1 MKNFLFFIFKI
12 LFLFLLIAF
21 LLEFVYTYVYN
32 EKANFSKF
40 QFIKNQQNKKFDY
53 VFYGS
58 SRVVNHVNPKIIDS
72 CLNRNS
78 INFGV
83 MDAKPRDILTL
94 LQLSKFYNITS
105 DSIFIQTDYYYNSVD
120 KSNFLYIEMLPYINE
135 NPIIKSY
142 YFDENDYVFL
152 AYFPFY
158 KYAKNSS
165 KLGVRDALASLFRK
179 NKFESTKGYEPLEG
193 TGNTWQRV
201 LPKSVSTNTIF
212 NKETKAFL
220 DAHASKY
227 MFFTAPFRSDTKNMN
242 FVPMLRQ
249 HYPDFWDFSTA
260 IKDSKLFKNGYHLN
274 QQGAKEFSIVLS
286 NKIKTN

>member
-12 LFLFLLIAF
+12 LFLFLLVAF

-83 MDAKPRDILTL
+83 MDAKSRDILTL

-135 NPIIKSY
+135 NSIIKSY

-242 FVPMLRQ
+242 FVSKLKQ
-249 HYPDFWDFSTA
+249 NYSDFWDFSTA
-260 IKDSKLFKNGYHLN
+260 VKDPKMFKNGYHLN
-274 QQGAKEFSIVLS
+274 HQGATEFSIVLS

>member
-12 LFLFLLIAF
+12 LFLFLLVAF

-242 FVPMLRQ
+242 FVSKLKQ
-249 HYPDFWDFSTA
+249 NYSDFWDFSTA
-260 IKDSKLFKNGYHLN
+260 VKDPKMFKNGYHLN
-274 QQGAKEFSIVLS
+274 HQGATEFSIVLS

>member
-12 LFLFLLIAF
+12 LFLFLLVAF

-201 LPKSVSTNTIF
+201 LPKSVSTNTTF
-212 NKETKAFL
+212 NKETKSFL

-242 FVPMLRQ
+242 FVSKLKQ
-249 HYPDFWDFSTA
+249 NYSDFWDFSTA
-260 IKDSKLFKNGYHLN
+260 VKDPKMFKNGYHLN
-274 QQGAKEFSIVLS
+274 HQGATEFSIVLS

>member
-165 KLGVRDALASLFRK
+165 KLGVRDVLASLFRK

-242 FVPMLRQ
+242 FVSQLKQ
-249 HYPDFWDFSTA
+249 NYSDFWDFSTA
-260 IKDSKLFKNGYHLN
+260 VKDPKMFKNGYHLN
-274 QQGAKEFSIVLS
+274 HQGATEFSIVLS

>member
-135 NPIIKSY
+135 NSIIKSY

-242 FVPMLRQ
+242 FVSKLKQ
-249 HYPDFWDFSTA
+249 NYSDFWDFSTA
-260 IKDSKLFKNGYHLN
+260 VKDPKMFKNGYHLN
-274 QQGAKEFSIVLS
+274 HQGATEFSIVLS

>member
-193 TGNTWQRV
+193 TGNTWRRV

-220 DAHASKY
+220 DVHASKY

-242 FVPMLRQ
+242 FVSQLKQ
-249 HYPDFWDFSTA
+249 NYSDFWDFSKA
-260 IKDSKLFKNGYHLN
+260 VKDPKMFKNGYHLN
-274 QQGAKEFSIVLS
+274 HQGATEFSIVLS

>member
-12 LFLFLLIAF
+12 LFLFLLVAF

-165 KLGVRDALASLFRK
+165 KLGVRDVLASLFRK

-242 FVPMLRQ
+242 FVSQLKQ
-249 HYPDFWDFSTA
+249 NYSDFWDFSTA
-260 IKDSKLFKNGYHLN
+260 VKDPKMFKNGYHLN
-274 QQGAKEFSIVLS
+274 HQGATEFSIVLS

>member
-12 LFLFLLIAF
+12 LFLFLLVAF

-165 KLGVRDALASLFRK
+165 KLGVRDVLASLFRK

-242 FVPMLRQ
+242 FVSQLKQ
-249 HYPDFWDFSTA
+249 NYSDFWDFSKA
-260 IKDSKLFKNGYHLN
+260 VKDPKMFKNGYHLN
-274 QQGAKEFSIVLS
+274 HQGATEFSIVLS

>member
-165 KLGVRDALASLFRK
+165 KLGVRDVLASLFRK

-242 FVPMLRQ
+242 FVSKLKQ
-249 HYPDFWDFSTA
+249 NYSDFWDFSTA
-260 IKDSKLFKNGYHLN
+260 VKDPKMFKNGYHLN
-274 QQGAKEFSIVLS
+274 HQGATEFSIVLS

>member
-165 KLGVRDALASLFRK
+165 KLGVRDVLASLFRK

-220 DAHASKY
+220 DVHASKY

-242 FVPMLRQ
+242 FVSQLKQ
-249 HYPDFWDFSTA
+249 NYSDFWDFSTA
-260 IKDSKLFKNGYHLN
+260 VKDPKMFKNGYHLN
-274 QQGAKEFSIVLS
+274 HQGATEFSIVLS

>member
-12 LFLFLLIAF
+12 LFLFLLVAF

-135 NPIIKSY
+135 NSIIKSY

-165 KLGVRDALASLFRK
+165 KLGIRDALASLFRK

-242 FVPMLRQ
+242 FVSQLKQ
-249 HYPDFWDFSTA
+249 NYSDFWDFSTA
-260 IKDSKLFKNGYHLN
+260 VKDPKMFKNGYHLN
-274 QQGAKEFSIVLS
+274 HQGATEFSIVLS

>member
-12 LFLFLLIAF
+12 LFLFLLVAF

-165 KLGVRDALASLFRK
+165 KLGVRDVLASLFRK

-242 FVPMLRQ
+242 FVSKLKQ
-249 HYPDFWDFSTA
+249 NYSDFWDFSTA
-260 IKDSKLFKNGYHLN
+260 VKDPKMFKNGYHLN
-274 QQGAKEFSIVLS
+274 HQGATEFSIVLS

>member
-12 LFLFLLIAF
+12 LFLIIIIAF
-21 LLEFVYTYVYN
+21 LFETIYTYIYI
-32 EKANFSKF
+32 EKTNFSKF
-40 QFIKNQQNKKFDY
+40 HFIKNQQNKKFDY
-53 VFYGS
+53 IFYGS
-58 SRVVNHVNPKIIDS
+58 SRVVNHIDPKILDS

-242 FVPMLRQ
+242 FVSQLKQ
-249 HYPDFWDFSTA
+249 NYSDFWDFSTA
-260 IKDSKLFKNGYHLN
+260 VKDPKMFKNGYHLN
-274 QQGAKEFSIVLS
+274 HQGATEFSIVLS

>member
-12 LFLFLLIAF
+12 LFLFLLVAF

-165 KLGVRDALASLFRK
+165 KLGVRDVLASLFRK

-242 FVPMLRQ
+242 FVSRLKQ
-249 HYPDFWDFSTA
+249 NYSDFWDFSKA
-260 IKDSKLFKNGYHLN
+260 VKDPKMFKNGYHLN
-274 QQGAKEFSIVLS
+274 HQGATEFSIVLS

>member
-242 FVPMLRQ
+242 FVSQLKQ
-249 HYPDFWDFSTA
+249 NYSDFWDFSTA
-260 IKDSKLFKNGYHLN
+260 VKDPKMFKNGYHLN
-274 QQGAKEFSIVLS
+274 HQGATEFSIVLS

>member
-12 LFLFLLIAF
+12 LFLFLLVAF

-135 NPIIKSY
+135 NSIIKSY

-242 FVPMLRQ
+242 FVSKLKQ
-249 HYPDFWDFSTA
+249 NYSDFWDFSTA
-260 IKDSKLFKNGYHLN
+260 VKDPKMFKNGYHLN
-274 QQGAKEFSIVLS
+274 HQGATEFSIVLS

>member
-220 DAHASKY
+220 DVHASKY

-242 FVPMLRQ
+242 FVSQLKQ
-249 HYPDFWDFSTA
+249 NYSDFWDFSTA
-260 IKDSKLFKNGYHLN
+260 VKDPKMFKNGYHLN
-274 QQGAKEFSIVLS
+274 HQGATEFSIVLS

>member
-83 MDAKPRDILTL
+83 KDAKPRDILTL

-165 KLGVRDALASLFRK
+165 KLGVRDVLASLFRK

-242 FVPMLRQ
+242 FVSKLKQ
-249 HYPDFWDFSTA
+249 NYSDFWDFSTA
-260 IKDSKLFKNGYHLN
+260 VKDPKMFKNGYHLN
-274 QQGAKEFSIVLS
+274 HQGATEFSIVLS

>member
-242 FVPMLRQ
+242 FVSKLKQ
-249 HYPDFWDFSTA
+249 NYSDFWDFSTA
-260 IKDSKLFKNGYHLN
+260 VKDPKMFKNGYHLN
-274 QQGAKEFSIVLS
+274 HQGATEFSIVLS

>member
-1 MKNFLFFIFKI
+1 
-12 LFLFLLIAF
+12 
-21 LLEFVYTYVYN
+21 
-32 EKANFSKF
+32 
-40 QFIKNQQNKKFDY
+40 
-53 VFYGS
+53 
-58 SRVVNHVNPKIIDS
+58 
-72 CLNRNS
+72 
-78 INFGV
+78 
-83 MDAKPRDILTL
+83 
-94 LQLSKFYNITS
+94 
-105 DSIFIQTDYYYNSVD
+105 
-120 KSNFLYIEMLPYINE
+120 MLPYINE
-135 NPIIKSY
+135 NLIIKSY

-242 FVPMLRQ
+242 FVSQLKQ
-249 HYPDFWDFSTA
+249 NYSDFWDFSTA
-260 IKDSKLFKNGYHLN
+260 VKDPKMFKNGYHLN
-274 QQGAKEFSIVLS
+274 HHGATDFSIVLS